1 MLLLEIYIRPP
12 NTNITQF
19 IDYIIQ
25 LLDSIKKENKIVY
38 LIGEFNL
45 NLLNAESHHL
55 TSEFLET
62 LYSYS
67 FMPFINKPTRVQK
80 NTASLIDNILSNSY
94 DNPDSLSGILYT
106 DVSDHFPIFH
116 IIC

>member
-1 MLLLEIYIRPP
+1 MCLYLLKMVLIISRNDLNICNEIMESVFIEVNQDQFNGNLLKNVIVGNIYRPP

-19 IDYIIQ
+19 IDCIIQ

-38 LIGEFNL
+38 LIGDFNL

-55 TSEFLET
+55 TSEFLES

-67 FMPFINKPTRVQK
+67 FMTFI
-80 NTASLIDNILSNSY
+80 Y
-94 DNPDSLSGILYT
+94 Y
-106 DVSDHFPIFH
+106 
-116 IIC
+116 